1 VPLIDTVVDLV
12 AVQVGLELPPF
23 EPPQVQVTELPVA
36 GKTTLAGVV
45 TPLPF
50 PHIVPEKE
58 VSVEA

>member
-1 VPLIDTVVDLV
+1 MADDLM

-36 GKTTLAGVV
+36 GNVTVAGVV

-50 PHIVPEKE
+50 VHIVPEKA
-58 VSVEA
+58 VSVER